1 MAHWEY
7 KPPVRQ
13 FFLSV
18 ACYVVKPEVQ
28 KFKRKKKCREQ
39 KETRCFQQKTA
50 GFVELLSR
58 FELET
63 SSLPTAMAIFFT
75 YFPLVYNPF
84 CFISFAFQ
92 HSLKTAFPRVP
103 HLSVAGYVV
112 KKIVLPKEAVHKHNE
127 ALCNSLAFHLCISPF
142 IPIDFR
148 LLFRYCVA
156 CKSPTKR

>member
-50 GFVELLSR
+50 DFVELLSR

-63 SSLPTAMAIFFT
+63 SSLPLQKSC
-75 YFPLVYNPF
+75 Y
-84 CFISFAFQ
+84 
-92 HSLKTAFPRVP
+92 SLL
-103 HLSVAGYVV
+103 LSILPYCPQS
-112 KKIVLPKEAVHKHNE
+112 IVLQRIEGNLYASCCFLSQLKKVYFLMPV
-127 ALCNSLAFHLCISPF
+127 SVFSGTQT
-142 IPIDFR
+142 
-148 LLFRYCVA
+148 
-156 CKSPTKR
+156 S

>member
-63 SSLPTAMAIFFT
+63 SSLPMVTLRSFFVLYPKKGSYHT
-75 YFPLVYNPF
+75 LSAVS
-84 CFISFAFQ
+84 IIE
-92 HSLKTAFPRVP
+92 HRV
-103 HLSVAGYVV
+103 
-112 KKIVLPKEAVHKHNE
+112 
-127 ALCNSLAFHLCISPF
+127 
-142 IPIDFR
+142 
-148 LLFRYCVA
+148 
-156 CKSPTKR
+156 

>member
-50 GFVELLSR
+50 GFVELLSK
-58 FELET
+58 FKLET
-63 SSLPTAMAIFFT
+63 SSLPTTKNLLIACCCLLCLIALNPLCYNGLRAIFT
-75 YFPLVYNPF
+75 PF
-84 CFISFAFQ
+84 ATLYRN
-92 HSLKTAFPRVP
+92 LKWSIF
-103 HLSVAGYVV
+103 
-112 KKIVLPKEAVHKHNE
+112 
-127 ALCNSLAFHLCISPF
+127 
-142 IPIDFR
+142 
-148 LLFRYCVA
+148 
-156 CKSPTKR
+156 

>member
-63 SSLPTAMAIFFT
+63 SSLPKA
-75 YFPLVYNPF
+75 
-84 CFISFAFQ
+84 
-92 HSLKTAFPRVP
+92 
-103 HLSVAGYVV
+103 
-112 KKIVLPKEAVHKHNE
+112 KIKHFEAK
-127 ALCNSLAFHLCISPF
+127 L
-142 IPIDFR
+142 
-148 LLFRYCVA
+148 
-156 CKSPTKR
+156 

>member
-50 GFVELLSR
+50 GFVELLPR
-58 FELET
+58 FELGT
-63 SSLPTAMAIFFT
+63 SSLPTDCPPSKRLHMALWGRFCSGKSEAMVLSA
-75 YFPLVYNPF
+75 PLPPPARFLLWVRLWVKTQKQVHIGMGNPQPGHPN
-84 CFISFAFQ
+84 FAP
-92 HSLKTAFPRVP
+92 L
-103 HLSVAGYVV
+103 
-112 KKIVLPKEAVHKHNE
+112 
-127 ALCNSLAFHLCISPF
+127 
-142 IPIDFR
+142 
-148 LLFRYCVA
+148 
-156 CKSPTKR
+156 